1 MQRPGALRDKAPI
14 SRIDARFPDPAVIEA
29 AAGWIRRGGLVVF
42 PTRSLYGLGAD
53 TLNPDAV
60 DRVFSAKNRP
70 PKNPVSILI
79 SSRDMLENFVAEIPD
94 AACKVMDRFW
104 PGGITLVFRAAPG
117 FPANLTA
124 NTGTIGIRLPSHPTA
139 AALVRAAGTP
149 VTATS
154 ANISNAPGAGRVSEI
169 SDPVARAADMILDAG
184 ALAPGSGSTILDVTC
199 DPPAIL
205 RQGAV
210 SEARLQDLLP
220 VSVSPNPGL
229 QIKGVKS

>member
-1 MQRPGALRDKAPI
+1 MRDKARI

-29 AAGWIRRGGLVVF
+29 AAGCIRSGGLVIF

-53 TLNPDAV
+53 ALNPDAV
-60 DRVFSAKNRP
+60 DRVFAAKNRP
-70 PKNPVSILI
+70 AKNPVSILI
-79 SSRDMLENFVAEIPD
+79 SSRDLLENFVAEIPD
-94 AACKVMDRFW
+94 AARRVMDQFW

-117 FPANLTA
+117 LPKNLAA
-124 NTGTIGIRLPSHPTA
+124 NTGTIGIRLPAHPAA

-154 ANISNAPGAGRVSEI
+154 ANISNAPGARRVSEI
-169 SDPVARAADMILDAG
+169 SDPVARAAGMILDAG
-184 ALAPGSGSTILDVTC
+184 PLAAGSGSTILDVTC
-199 DPPAIL
+199 DPPVIL

-220 VSVSPNPGL
+220 VSVGPNPGA

>member
-1 MQRPGALRDKAPI
+1 M
-14 SRIDARFPDPAVIEA
+14 
-29 AAGWIRRGGLVVF
+29 VF

-53 TLNPDAV
+53 ALNPDAV

-117 FPANLTA
+117 LPANLTA